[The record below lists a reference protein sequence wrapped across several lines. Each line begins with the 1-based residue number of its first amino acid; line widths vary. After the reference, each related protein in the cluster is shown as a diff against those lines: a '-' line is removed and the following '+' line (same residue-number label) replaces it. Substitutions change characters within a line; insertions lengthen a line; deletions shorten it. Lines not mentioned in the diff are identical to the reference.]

1 MRKLKAAAQN
11 KELAELRPETPR
23 EHQQNTHGVIVEHS
37 QKGQENLAEQPESE
51 IIKISLRVLRVLGVL
66 SECCLAGVCATRS
79 VCRVHSLI
87 WHLCVL
93 ESGSFL
99 YERVEIVANE
109 SFADIASKRCAL
121 SSSCYSIRYFC
132 VFS

>member
-23 EHQQNTHGVIVEHS
+23 EHQQNTHGIIVEHS

-79 VCRVHSLI
+79 MCRVHSLI
-87 WHLCVL
+87 WLLCVSRIWFFPL
-93 ESGSFL
+93 
-99 YERVEIVANE
+99 
-109 SFADIASKRCAL
+109 
-121 SSSCYSIRYFC
+121 
-132 VFS
+132 